1 MTRQKDTSSSG
12 MTRRRFFAETAGL
25 VFALTLAPVPRLIA
39 KADGTGF
46 LPDAWL
52 TIAPDNAI
60 TIMSPAAE
68 MGNGSFTTLAV
79 IIAEELDADWSRV
92 NVVLSPMDAKKFGN
106 PFNDGALAFHT
117 SGTVRG
123 YYKPLRIVGAQMRR
137 VLLEAAAKKWGVARS
152 SLQTEPSMVV
162 HKTAGKR
169 MTYGEAATFASL
181 PKAFPEIAEN
191 ELKPIKG
198 FRLIGTAVP
207 RVEVPLK
214 VRGAAIYA
222 MDVQVPGMLY
232 GAVLQSPYEGGAPT
246 AVDDVKARALPGVT
260 QVVKLPEGV
269 GVIGTS
275 VEATQAAKELLQVTW
290 SDAPGAAF
298 DSERGLDEF
307 AAVARDKSQRGVDW
321 FAAGDVE
328 TAIKTAPTIITGDF
342 YTRYVYHAQMEPLS
356 ATARVAP
363 DGKSAEIWTGT
374 QSPSYEISAAA
385 GILGTTEDRITLHQ
399 HWIGGTYGRRNFPDV
414 GLDAVRLSKIVGKT
428 VKVIWSREDD
438 VRAGKFRPMT
448 AHHIEAGL
456 DSSGAIIAWHH
467 RVIGESVMAGRQDEI
482 LMKGT
487 VLEHYGIPH
496 RRVEFVRQVSRAR
509 VASLRGVGVGPN
521 VFASESLMDD
531 IAHSLDKDPLEF
543 RLAMT
548 RKASLSAT
556 RCLERVAELAD
567 WETKRKTTAMGIAL
581 AEKDET
587 LMAGIAEI
595 ALDRG
600 RGLIKVVNFWVVMDC
615 GLSVQPRH
623 LIAEVEGSIIYGLGH
638 VLREEITIKDGHV
651 QQSNFTDYEPLR
663 MEETPEITVEVLS
676 SDNPPIGGG
685 EGVGPVTAAS
695 VGNAFLALTGLR
707 IRDLPMSPTRVKTA
721 LQGRSLSPPR
731 RHPQESSPP

>member
-1 MTRQKDTSSSG
+1 MTRQSDTSSSG
-12 MTRRRFFAETAGL
+12 LTRRSFFAETAGL
-25 VFALTLAPVPRLIA
+25 VFTLMLAPVPRLIA

-46 LPDAWL
+46 LPDAWI
-52 TIAPDNAI
+52 TIAPDSAV
-60 TIMSPAAE
+60 TMMSPAAE

-92 NVVLSPMDAKKFGN
+92 NVVLSPMDAKNFGN
-106 PFNDGALAFHT
+106 PSNYGALAYH
-117 SGTVRG
+117 SSATVRG
-123 YYKPLRIVGAQMRR
+123 YYKPLRIVGGQMRR
-137 VLLEAAAKKWGVARS
+137 VLLEAAARKWGVARS
-152 SLQTEPSMVV
+152 SLQTEPSMVI
-162 HKTAGKR
+162 HRPAGKR
-169 MTYGEAATFASL
+169 MTYGEAATFTS
-181 PKAFPEIAEN
+181 PPNAFAEIAEN
-191 ELKPIKG
+191 ELKPIKD
-198 FRLIGTAVP
+198 FRLIGTALP

-222 MDVQVPGMLY
+222 IDAQVPGMVY
-232 GAVLQSPYEGGAPT
+232 GAVLQAPYAGGAPT
-246 AVDDVKARALPGVT
+246 VVDDVKARALPGVT
-260 QVVKLPEGV
+260 HVVKLPEGV

-275 VEATQAAKELLQVTW
+275 VEATQAAKELLLVTW
-290 SDAPGAAF
+290 SDAPGASF

-307 AAVARDKSQRGVDW
+307 AVVARDKSQRGVDW

-328 TAIKTAPTIITGDF
+328 TAIKTAPRTIVGDF

-356 ATARVAP
+356 ATARVAG

-385 GILGTTEDRITLHQ
+385 GILGTSEDRITLHQ
-399 HWIGGTYGRRNFPDV
+399 HWIGGGFGRRNFPDV
-414 GLDAVRLSKIVGKT
+414 VLDAVRLSKTAGKP

-438 VRAGKFRPMT
+438 MKAGKFRPMT

-456 DSSGAIIAWHH
+456 DSSGAIIGWHH
-467 RVIGESVMAGRQDEI
+467 RVIGESVTAAMVGEKAFDAMGRQDQI
-482 LMKGT
+482 LMKGS
-487 VLEHYGIPH
+487 VLEHYGIRH
-496 RRVEFVRQVSRAR
+496 RRAEFVRQVSRTR
-509 VASLRGVGVGPN
+509 VASLRGVGVGHN

-531 IAHSLDKDPLEF
+531 IALSLGKDPLEF

-548 RKASLSAT
+548 RKASPRAT

-567 WETKRKTTAMGIAL
+567 WGTKRNTTALGIAL

-600 RGLIKVVNFWVVMDC
+600 PGLIKVVNFWVVMDC

-623 LIAEVEGSIIYGLGH
+623 VIAEVEGSIIYGLGH
-638 VLREEITIKDGHV
+638 VLREEITIKDGRV
-651 QQSNFTDYEPLR
+651 QQSNFTEYEPLR
-663 MEETPEITVEVLS
+663 MEETPEIKVEVIS
-676 SDNPPIGGG
+676 SDNPPLGGG

-695 VGNAFLALTGLR
+695 VGNAFLALTGVRLR
-707 IRDLPMSPTRVKTA
+707 NLPMSPPRVKAA
-721 LQGRSLSPPR
+721 LQR
-731 RHPQESSPP
+731 RP